1 MSWGYSRFDLLANI
15 LSGSAATAAIV
26 ICTTNAATALSSREI
41 AQIATNVTVQ
51 INNTLGTPGGSGAII
66 AQEGNIY
73 TVLTANH
80 VVESQAVE
88 YVVRTPDG
96 REYPVIAVKS
106 LQQSKQDPDLAI
118 VEFQSSQT
126 YKIATIGNSN
136 QAEQGLDIYVSG
148 FPLGID
154 GGSDRFHEFTTGIIT
169 SIQSDR
175 ERGYSLRYNALT
187 RRGMSGGPVFDPSGR
202 IIGVHGE
209 GDREGVVRSESANGV
224 TVAELKTGFNAAI
237 PVNTFTSLIA
247 RAGINRSQLTFDDRS
262 PDNLEQA
269 KSPER
274 QELVEA
280 LNYVDEGKV
289 SEASQAFNRIV
300 ERDRNSAIAWLY
312 RGLTRY
318 TRGDRQGAIADYTQ
332 AIQVE
337 ANFFEAYSKR
347 GLAYYRLG
355 DKQKALADY
364 NQALQLNPSDA
375 YTYLNRGVLREDLG
389 DRQGAFQDYDRAVQ
403 VAPKY
408 GLAYHNR
415 GIIRYYQ
422 REFEAALEDMQKA
435 SELCFEQGDI
445 DCYNTT
451 VENLNQIQRQVR
463 RNSQR
468 QQQIENQQQNTPQ
481 PVTPPQN
488 TSQPVTENQ
497 PVVPTQP
504 ESNPG
509 GLREL

>member
-1 MSWGYSRFDLLANI
+1 MNWGYSRFDLLGN
-15 LSGSAATAAIV
+15 LLTGSAATAAIV

-41 AQIATNVTVQ
+41 AQIATNVTVE

-80 VVESQAVE
+80 VVESQAIE
-88 YVVRTPDG
+88 YVVRTSDG

-106 LQQSKQDPDLAI
+106 LQQHEQDPDLAI

-126 YKIATIGNSN
+126 YKVATIGDSN
-136 QAEQGLDIYVSG
+136 KAEKGLDIYVSG

-169 SIQSDR
+169 SIQSSR
-175 ERGYSLRYNALT
+175 EQGYSLRYSALT

-202 IIGVHGE
+202 LIGVHGQA
-209 GDREGVVRSESANGV
+209 DTVGVVQNESASRNE
-224 TVAELKTGFNAAI
+224 ELKTGFNAAI

-247 RAGINRSQLTFDDRS
+247 RVGLNRSKLSFDDRA

-274 QELVEA
+274 QQLVAA
-280 LNYVDEGKV
+280 LNYADEGNV
-289 SEASQAFNRIV
+289 TEANRAFNEIV
-300 ERDRNSAIAWLY
+300 TQRQETPLAFLY
-312 RGLTRY
+312 RGLSRY
-318 TRGDRQGAIADYTQ
+318 SKGDRQGAIEDYTQ
-332 AIQVE
+332 AIQLDSNL
-337 ANFFEAYSKR
+337 ADAYSKR

-364 NQALQLNPSDA
+364 NQALKLNPGDA

-389 DRQGAFQDYDRAVQ
+389 DQQGAFDDYNRAVQ

-408 GLAYHNR
+408 GFAYHNR
-415 GIIRYYQ
+415 GVIRYYQ
-422 REFEAALEDMQKA
+422 RDFEAALTDMEKA
-435 SELCFEQGDI
+435 SELCFEQGDT
-445 DCYNTT
+445 DCYASAVDNINE
-451 VENLNQIQRQVR
+451 VQRKIR
-463 RNSQR
+463 RNA
-468 QQQIENQQQNTPQ
+468 QQQQQTQNQQPATPQ

-488 TSQPVTENQ
+488 TSPPVTE
-497 PVVPTQP
+497 TQP
-504 ESNPG
+504 AVTPQPQPEANPG